1 MPDGDDT
8 NDYPERLLAGSDRP
22 RPLPT
27 HLRARLEEALEG
39 VATTESARPLSGE
52 VRDKLEV
59 SLRPEAPRGP
69 RKTWREWAP
78 RLSVAAAVIIALA
91 IFVPALTHGPG
102 PATSHSA
109 AGPLSTRSGLSMRA
123 ATPGALARPDHG
135 GAVANPS
142 PAPVSSTTPD
152 ANGAGNANGPA
163 GNARAANSNGPTA
176 NSKGPT
182 ANASAP
188 TANASAPTP
197 TIPSARL
204 GPPTTSGRP
213 TVLGP
218 DKSDLGAPQA
228 AFTASTPAVNGVSPA
243 SGPTSGGQWVTV
255 RGTNLSGA
263 TGVDFGRVR
272 ASRVNAVS
280 ATELRAL
287 SPAHPA
293 GHVDVV
299 VKGPAGQSEVLPA
312 DRYSFAP

>member
-8 NDYPERLLAGSDRP
+8 YDYPERLLAGSDRP
-22 RPLPT
+22 RPLPP

-52 VRDKLEV
+52 VREKLEV

-69 RKTWREWAP
+69 QKTWREWAP

-102 PATSHSA
+102 PAASHSA
-109 AGPLSTRSGLSMRA
+109 AVPLSTRSGLSMRA

-142 PAPVSSTTPD
+142 PAPVSSTTPA
-152 ANGAGNANGPA
+152 ANRAGNANGPA

-176 NSKGPT
+176 N
-182 ANASAP
+182 AN
-188 TANASAPTP
+188 APTP

-218 DKSDLGAPQA
+218 DKSDLGAPKA
-228 AFTASTPAVNGVSPA
+228 AFTASTPAVNGISPA

-263 TGVDFGRVR
+263 TAVDFGGVP

>member
-1 MPDGDDT
+1 MPEGDNT
-8 NDYPERLLAGSDRP
+8 YDYPERLLAGSDRP
-22 RPLPT
+22 RPLPP

-69 RKTWREWAP
+69 EKKWREWAP

-102 PATSHSA
+102 PAASHSA

-135 GAVANPS
+135 GAMANPS
-142 PAPVSSTTPD
+142 TAPVSSTTPA

-163 GNARAANSNGPTA
+163 GNAPAANSNGPTRNA
-176 NSKGPT
+176 N
-182 ANASAP
+182 
-188 TANASAPTP
+188 APTP

-228 AFTASTPAVNGVSPA
+228 AFTASTPAVNGIRPA

-263 TGVDFGRVR
+263 TAVDFGRVP
-272 ASRVNAVS
+272 APRVNAIS

-287 SPAHPA
+287 TPAHPA

-299 VKGPAGQSEVLPA
+299 VRGPAGRSEVSPA

>member
-1 MPDGDDT
+1 MSEGD
-8 NDYPERLLAGSDRP
+8 NSYDYPERLLAGSDRP
-22 RPLPT
+22 RPLPP
-27 HLRARLEEALEG
+27 HLRARLEETLEG
-39 VATTESARPLSGE
+39 MATTTSARPLSGE
-52 VRDKLEV
+52 VREKLEV

-69 RKTWREWAP
+69 EKKWREWAP

-91 IFVPALTHGPG
+91 IFVPALTHNPG
-102 PATSHSA
+102 PAASHSA

-123 ATPGALARPDHG
+123 AAPGALVRPDHG
-135 GAVANPS
+135 GAAAS
-142 PAPVSSTTPD
+142 STTAPVSSTIPA
-152 ANGAGNANGPA
+152 ANGAA
-163 GNARAANSNGPTA
+163 GNAPGPNSNGPAA
-176 NSKGPT
+176 N
-182 ANASAP
+182 
-188 TANASAPTP
+188 APTP

-228 AFTASTPAVNGVSPA
+228 AFTASTPAVSGISPA

-263 TGVDFGRVR
+263 TAVDFGRLP
-272 ASRVNAVS
+272 APRVNAIS
-280 ATELRAL
+280 ATELSAL
-287 SPAHPA
+287 TPAHPA

-299 VKGPAGQSEVLPA
+299 VKGPAGGSEVSPA